1 MKRITVPITL
11 KVQGPILTKSSSIG
25 ALGLDAVMARRAFDN
40 PETGET
46 EERYYLPGRLV
57 KGLLREAWQ
66 ELSTADAS
74 FGERISE
81 WLGDESVTDSDDAP
95 ARGRLAFDDFADR
108 RTVPGAKDTRFRIE
122 VDEIR
127 GAAAGQQMQMME
139 SPYAPGQVVDFE
151 GRARFLIADEED
163 ASGLREALQR
173 GLLWIEAAGGTRTSG
188 FGQLL
193 DVTFGKEEARLL
205 GSGASM
211 GGPAWDLRLS
221 FREPV
226 VFSKRRVSDNLFES
240 GEVIPG
246 GALKGAVAEM
256 ASREP
261 ETFRELLRELHAV
274 RFTHAFP
281 AAKGA
286 PRPRHWPLSLM
297 SFGEG
302 GIVDAIRRRQP
313 FARAIQSEDPEAK
326 PQWRAGAFDIDWK
339 EKERDKVRG
348 DYGWPKRIPDEGAP
362 KLKWELRVRTGID
375 SARRKAA
382 DERLFAWKMLLPYGF
397 EWIARV
403 ETSQISEAARSQLEA
418 LLRFGLEPLGKTKA
432 LAESTP
438 TAAQPA
444 PTPAAPYVVTLQTPT
459 LLIDPSRRLAPNGG
473 TGSASEDDLEREF
486 QDVWR
491 ELSNGS
497 LRLSNYFQRCSLA
510 GGQYFQRRFLRANAR
525 YKPYLLSSEGST
537 FLLEPTPGKE
547 KEANARLDEWLRMG
561 LPLSASVRRFYD
573 IPDDLADQWKHC
585 PYLPE
590 NGYGEIAV
598 NDRGP
603 YPEA

>member
-25 ALGLDAVMARRAFDN
+25 ALGLDAVMARRAFET
-40 PETGET
+40 PETSAL

-74 FGERISE
+74 FGELIPE
-81 WLGDESVTDSDDAP
+81 WLGDESVPDSDDAP
-95 ARGRLAFDDFADR
+95 TRGRLVFDDFADR
-108 RTVPGAKDTRFRIE
+108 CTTPGGGDTRYRIE
-122 VDEIR
+122 VDEVR
-127 GAAAGQQMQMME
+127 GAATAQQMQMME
-139 SPYAPGQVVDFE
+139 SPYASGQVVNFE
-151 GRARFLIADEED
+151 GRVRFLTSNGKG
-163 ASGLREALQR
+163 ASGLREALER
-173 GLLWIEAAGGTRTSG
+173 GLFWIEAAGGTRTSG

-193 DVTFGKEEARLL
+193 DVEMGKEETRLL
-205 GSGASM
+205 DSGMSM
-211 GGPAWDLRLS
+211 GGPEWDLRLR
-221 FREPV
+221 FRDPV
-226 VFSKRRVSDNLFES
+226 VFSKRRVADNLFES

-256 ASREP
+256 AGREP
-261 ETFRELLRELHAV
+261 EAFRELLGELHAV

-286 PRPRHWPLSLM
+286 LRPRHWPLSLM

-302 GIVDAIRRRQP
+302 GVVDAIRRRQP
-313 FARAIQSEDPEAK
+313 FARAIQSENSETK
-326 PQWRAGAFDIDWK
+326 PQWKAGAFDIDWK
-339 EKERDKVRG
+339 ERERDKVRG
-348 DYGWPKRIPDEGAP
+348 DYGWPKRIRDAGAP

-375 SARRKAA
+375 SARRKAE

-403 ETSQISEAARSQLEA
+403 ETSRVSEAARSQLEA

-438 TAAQPA
+438 TVAQPA
-444 PTPAAPYVVTLQTPT
+444 PTPAAPYVVTLQTPA
-459 LLIDPSRRLAPNGG
+459 LLIDPSRRLALHGG
-473 TGSASEDDLEREF
+473 IGSAREDDLEREF
-486 QDVWR
+486 QDVWQ

-497 LRLSNYFQRCSLA
+497 LLLANYFQRGSLA
-510 GGQYFQRRFLRANAR
+510 GGQYFQRRFARANAR

-537 FLLEPTPGKE
+537 FLLEPVRGRE
-547 KEANARLDEWLRMG
+547 KEASACLDEWLRMG
-561 LPLSASVRRFYD
+561 LPPSESVRRFYD

-598 NDRGP
+598 NDHGP
-603 YPEA
+603 YPEV